1 MPEINL
7 HIAID
12 APKERVFDLA
22 RSIDLHQLSTS
33 QTDERA
39 ISGRTNG
46 LIQMG
51 ETVTW
56 RARHF
61 GIYQNLTSKIVQYDR
76 PCSFTDEMVEGIFKS
91 FEHQHYFSETEKGTL
106 MIDRFYFQS
115 PLGILGKLAD
125 KLFLTKY
132 MRRLL
137 IIRNQVI
144 KEAAESNK
152 WRDFLPPS

>member
-1 MPEINL
+1 STRTSP
-7 HIAID
+7 
-12 APKERVFDLA
+12 PKLY
-22 RSIDLHQLSTS
+22 STTGLVVL
-33 QTDERA
+33 QTKWLKESLKA
-39 ISGRTNG
+39 LNTN
-46 LIQMG
+46 
-51 ETVTW
+51 
-56 RARHF
+56 
-61 GIYQNLTSKIVQYDR
+61 
-76 PCSFTDEMVEGIFKS
+76 IF
-91 FEHQHYFSETEKGTL
+91 FSETEKGTL